1 MIVTLTMNPS
11 VDRTAS
17 LPAPLQIGGVNRI
30 AEMDD
35 SPGGKGVNVARVVS
49 AGGTPA
55 RAVFPAET
63 EDPFVAMC
71 AATGVSTAVVSA
83 VGAVR
88 VNLTVVDSE
97 GTTTK
102 INAPGPEL
110 GATTRAR
117 VRDTV
122 NELAREASWVVLC
135 GSLPRGVPDDF
146 YADLVAG
153 LRQTRA
159 RVAVDTSDA
168 PLAALAAR
176 LPDAAPDLVKPNGEE
191 LGQLAGVDGAELER
205 RAAGGDLAPVVETAR
220 ALRDKGVGA
229 ALVTL
234 GAAGAVLVDDDEAW
248 FAHSPEVRVRSTV
261 GAGDSSLAGY
271 LLAEARGLPPCE
283 RLTWA
288 VCHGSAAAALP
299 GTGLPLGL
307 DPSTLR
313 ATLRRLD

>member
-205 RAAGGDLAPVVETAR
+205 RAAAGDLAPVVETAR

-234 GAAGAVLVDDDEAW
+234 GAAGAVLVDDEAW